1 MIAASHL
8 IRRYGSRIAVNDVS
22 LDIGK
27 SEIVALLGPNGAGK
41 TTTLRMLGGLI
52 APSSGTVT
60 IDGVQLT
67 RATGSALRARI
78 GFLTEAPGLW
88 DRLTVRENLSIYA
101 DLYALANP
109 RGVVD
114 DMLDALELRDRETT
128 RAAELSKGMRQKVA
142 LARALLHNPSV
153 LLLDEPTSGLDP
165 EITRTVRR
173 LLADRR
179 AAGCAIL
186 VSTHNLDEAERI
198 ADRVAVLHE
207 RLIAVGPPAILRQ
220 RLTTG
225 RLLVRFVGNPSA
237 LLKVAR
243 RFDRGA
249 TVDGPA
255 LAIRMDGELRTPALV
270 SALVAAGAEILEV
283 RQEMPALEDV
293 YLHLLSQS
301 ALATARPELVDQP
314 PRDAHRRSAEASP
327 KAEGRA
333 DPGKRPTGGT
343 P

>member
-8 IRRYGSRIAVNDVS
+8 IRRFGSRIAVNDLS
-22 LDIGK
+22 LEIRK

-41 TTTLRMLGGLI
+41 TTTLRMLAGLI

-60 IDGVQLT
+60 IDGVELT

-88 DRLTVRENLSIYA
+88 DRLTVRENLAIYA
-101 DLYALANP
+101 ELYALAGP
-109 RGVVD
+109 DRVID
-114 DMLDALELRDRETT
+114 RMLETLELEDRATT
-128 RAAELSKGMRQKVA
+128 RTAELSKGMRQKVT
-142 LARALLHNPSV
+142 LARALLHNPPI

-165 EITRTVRR
+165 EVTRTVRR

-198 ADRVAVLHE
+198 ADRVAVLQE
-207 RLIAVGPPAILRQ
+207 RLIAVGPPTALRQ

-225 RLLVRFVGNPSA
+225 RVLVRVMGNPAS

-243 RFDRGA
+243 KFDRDA

-255 LAIRMDGELRTPALV
+255 LAIQMIEEGRIPALV
-270 SALVAAGAEILEV
+270 SALVGAGGEILEV

-293 YLHLLSQS
+293 YLHLVNDHGR
-301 ALATARPELVDQP
+301 TARPEP
-314 PRDAHRRSAEASP
+314 
-327 KAEGRA
+327 RA
-333 DPGKRPTGGT
+333 DT
-343 P
+343 